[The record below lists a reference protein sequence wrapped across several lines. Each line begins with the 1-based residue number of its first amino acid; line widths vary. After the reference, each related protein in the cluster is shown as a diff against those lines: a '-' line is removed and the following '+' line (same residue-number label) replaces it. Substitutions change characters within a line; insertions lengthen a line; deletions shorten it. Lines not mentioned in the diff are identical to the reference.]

1 MKLILSAEQHRMADQ
16 NATKSGIPS
25 MVLMERAAMA
35 CVMEIEKHSYDLQN
49 ILVVCGTGN
58 NAGDGVAVA
67 RMLCE
72 RGSRCTV
79 YLAGN
84 EEKFSDGLKQQLLI
98 LRNFPVSVIRAVK
111 DGTAALSHFQPGR
124 YSLIVDALFG
134 IGLKRD
140 ITGLYADLITQ
151 INQSD
156 VPVISIDM
164 PSGVHTDSGM
174 IMGTAVHADRTITF
188 TTGKAG
194 LYLYPGAACAGK
206 INVHKIGIPLTE
218 DLTKAC
224 RLYTIQRRDLQYL
237 PHRDES
243 GNKGTFRKILVI
255 AGSRSICGAA
265 YLSGKAAL
273 LTGTGMVKIFTE
285 ESNRAPLCALFPE
298 ALLSTYRDGTE
309 ELKNLDAD
317 MQWAD
322 AALIGPGLG
331 TGETSLR
338 IMREFLRLNQTRKL
352 QTVFDADALNLL
364 AVHDDLIG
372 QISFPAVFT
381 PHIGEMSRLTG
392 IAPAD
397 IKASAISIARR
408 AAEEVRNTVVLK
420 DAATV
425 TALPNGSCFLNR
437 SGNSALSTAGSGD
450 VLTGMIAGLTAQY
463 PEYTGLVTA
472 LAVYIHGK
480 CGERASEEY
489 SEASATADNI
499 LDFIHE
505 FI

>member
-1 MKLILSAEQHRMADQ
+1 
-16 NATKSGIPS
+16 
-25 MVLMERAAMA
+25 MVLMERAALE
-35 CVMEIEKHSYDLQN
+35 CVMEIEKHAYDLRN

-58 NAGDGVAVA
+58 NAGDGVAAA
-67 RMLCE
+67 RILCE
-72 RGSRCTV
+72 RGYRCTV
-79 YLAGN
+79 FLAGS

-98 LRNFPVSVIRAVK
+98 LQSFPVTVVRAGK
-111 DGTAALSHFQPGR
+111 DSNTALKHFHPAR
-124 YSLIVDALFG
+124 YSLILDALFG
-134 IGLKRD
+134 IGLKRN
-140 ITGLYADLITQ
+140 IIGIYAEIIDR
-151 INQSD
+151 INQAD
-156 VPVISIDM
+156 VPVVSIDM
-164 PSGVHTDSGM
+164 PSGVHTDSG
-174 IMGTAVHADRTITF
+174 IILGTAVRADRTITF

-206 INVHKIGIPLTE
+206 VNVRKIGIPLTE
-218 DLTKAC
+218 ELTKSC
-224 RLYTIQRRDLQYL
+224 RLYTIQRHDLQYL

-265 YLSGKAAL
+265 YLAGKAAL
-273 LTGTGMVKIFTE
+273 LTGVGMVKIFTE
-285 ESNRAPLCALFPE
+285 ESNRTPICALFPE
-298 ALLSTYRDGTE
+298 ALISTYSDGTT
-309 ELKNLDAD
+309 ELKNLESD

-331 TGETSLR
+331 TGETSHR
-338 IMREFLRLNQTRKL
+338 IMREFLRINQTRKL

-364 AVHDDLIG
+364 ALHDDLIG

-381 PHIGEMSRLTG
+381 PHVGEMSRLTG
-392 IAPAD
+392 ISPGD

-408 AAEEVRNTVVLK
+408 AAEEIQNTVVLK

-450 VLTGMIAGLTAQY
+450 VLTGMIAGLIAQY
-463 PEYTGLVTA
+463 PAYTGIVAA

-480 CGERASEEY
+480 CGERASVKY
-489 SEASATADNI
+489 SEASVTAGNI
-499 LDFIHE
+499 LEFIHE
-505 FI
+505 FL